1 MYNLLVYNT
10 SIQVHVCHK
19 GALQNGQ
26 IADVSKNI
34 ILHRIVIML
43 VIINIKGRL
52 YLKQYNQS
60 DLYQ

>member
-1 MYNLLVYNT
+1 MYNLLVYK
-10 SIQVHVCHK
+10 HGCHK

-34 ILHRIVIML
+34 ILHRIVILL
-43 VIINIKGRL
+43 VRINIKGRL